1 MAPDR
6 VADAVH
12 RRLEELGELRDAVR
26 AAQSGERHTRV
37 DELVAA
43 ALDVAGA
50 TLVAGA
56 VEVGKPD
63 DLLALADE
71 VRAALPD
78 AAVAC
83 WPTST
88 GRVAV
93 VVTSPDA
100 LVGRGLRAG
109 DALAAMMPAVGG
121 RGGGK
126 PTLARGGG
134 TDASGMGA
142 ALEAGI
148 AKVRELL
155 GA

>member
-1 MAPDR
+1 M
-6 VADAVH
+6 
-12 RRLEELGELRDAVR
+12 
-26 AAQSGERHTRV
+26 
-37 DELVAA
+37 AA

-78 AAVAC
+78 AAVALLADLD
-83 WPTST
+83 

-93 VVTSPDA
+93 VVTLPDA

-109 DALAAMMPAVGG
+109 DVLAAMMPAVGG

-148 AKVRELL
+148 ARSGSSSERR
-155 GA
+155 GAGSWRSTTASRARAWRSPTRPAALPVP